1 MAKEDHQRRGRL
13 LISDCQLPI
22 GEGKANPPSLKV
34 CRGSFEKLVI
44 GNWQLTMPKGEIMA
58 EKKEFRVQA
67 KQREGRGKNDARRAR
82 REGMV
87 PITVYGGGAET
98 IAAVAPARDLAAILR
113 SESARNT
120 IFTIE
125 VEGVGESEVMFHD
138 RQIDPVKGRL
148 IHADLT
154 RLVKGQ
160 KIEVTVPLH
169 LVGEPIG
176 VKERQGVLE
185 QIIREIDVRC
195 EPRDIPDS
203 LDVDVSNLDVH
214 DTLHVSDIQVSEGVE
229 ILTDA
234 EIVIATVGIVKEEE
248 APAPVI

>member
-1 MAKEDHQRRGRL
+1 
-13 LISDCQLPI
+13 
-22 GEGKANPPSLKV
+22 
-34 CRGSFEKLVI
+34 
-44 GNWQLTMPKGEIMA
+44 MA
-58 EKKEFRVQA
+58 EKKDFKVQA
-67 KQREGRGKNDARRAR
+67 KVREGRGKNDARRAR
-82 REGMV
+82 RDGMV

-98 IAAVAPARDLAAILR
+98 VAAVAPARDLAAILR
-113 SESARNT
+113 SEAGRNT
-120 IFTIE
+120 IFTID
-125 VEGVGESEVMFHD
+125 VEGVGVSEVMFHD

-176 VKERQGVLE
+176 VKEKQGVLE
-185 QIIREIDVRC
+185 QIIREIEIRC
-195 EPRDIPDS
+195 EPRQIPDS

-214 DTLHVSDIQVSEGVE
+214 DLLHVSDIPVGEGIE

-234 EIVIATVGIVKEEE
+234 EQVIATIGIVKEEV
-248 APAPVI
+248 APAVPAEGEEPAEPEVIGKGKKEEEGEESE